1 MSAAWMVLNS
11 SSATPAPSTLM
22 GWGWKRA
29 SGAPNLSPPTLTCR
43 PSGSYTA
50 ERNQM
55 SKISTSLCYT
65 VPVLVFHA
73 VLHSGSD
80 IMYSRCI
87 YTTTKYFILMLQLSN
102 IWVDVFYMGFTETKS
117 GRHQNLI
124 FSNSKNDNNQTVW
137 CLTLHAYPSSCWQC
151 NKKMD
156 PTAFLA
162 KTHPLLPVYHR

>member
-22 GWGWKRA
+22 RWGWKSA

-50 ERNQM
+50 ERNQIR
-55 SKISTSLCYT
+55 KISTSWCYT
-65 VPVLVFHA
+65 VPALVFHT

-87 YTTTKYFILMLQLSN
+87 YTTTKCFIWMLRLSN
-102 IWVDVFYMGFTETKS
+102 IWVEVFCMGFTDTKS
-117 GRHQNLI
+117 GRHQSLI
-124 FSNSKNDNNQTVW
+124 FQILQMTISEQFDVW
-137 CLTLHAYPSSCWQC
+137 GYTPIH
-151 NKKMD
+151 
-156 PTAFLA
+156 FLA
-162 KTHPLLPVYHR
+162 DSATRDESHCFPC